1 MGWVIAV
8 LILVTLLSW
17 AFTSLGWVIAVLIL
31 VTLLSWAFVSLQA
44 GEIREKDAELSS
56 LKSQI
61 SSLHEEGRGKEAKL
75 RATIQS
81 LERRRDQL
89 QDELRQSREHVRQL
103 QEHVRQLQE
112 HAAFIEAMQ
121 KLALS
126 CNRCGRLAYPITD
139 TGNRYGCLCGN
150 QFPGARHGL
159 PTPRKPPPIH
169 VNFAE
174 DRALEDQR

>member
-8 LILVTLLSW
+8 
-17 AFTSLGWVIAVLIL
+17 FIL
-31 VTLLSWAFVSLQA
+31 VTLLSWAFVSSQA
-44 GEIREKDAELSS
+44 EEIRKKDAELSS

-89 QDELRQSREHVRQL
+89 QDELRQSR
-103 QEHVRQLQE
+103 EHVRQLQE